1 MNKTKVWEYRK
12 SKVYFILNRDYK
24 ELAGTFE
31 GLKLLLKILF

>member
-1 MNKTKVWEYRK
+1 MNKTKVWEHRK

-24 ELAGTFE
+24 EFAGTFE